1 MSLAESLQQIRN
13 FNLDAGPLL
22 EACDKSRD
30 LILQGSQSGI
40 PEDARKC
47 LAQMVAQIDKE
58 RAEYVR
64 LFTSGMAELKTDLGR
79 SCDTIA
85 AQMVTRENQ
94 LLEIKKLQKQIEAIP
109 IPLDDPEHN
118 PFHPANLVASVPS
131 MPTLPV
137 AEPLPLH
144 PGLDLVAKLMAIRL
158 PEHGGPQPVVKEASF
173 PKVSGNIWENWDDYR
188 R

>member
-13 FNLDAGPLL
+13 FNLDMGPLL

-85 AQMVTRENQ
+85 GQMVTRENQ
-94 LLEIKKLQKQIEAIP
+94 LLEIRKLQEQIKAIP
-109 IPLDDPEHN
+109 IPPDDPEHN

-144 PGLDLVAKLMAIRL
+144 PGLDLVSKLMAIRL
-158 PEHGGPQPVVKEASF
+158 PEHGGPQPVVKEAGF
-173 PKVSGNIWENWDDYR
+173 PKVSGNIWENWDVDKR
-188 R
+188 